1 MAMTRRSSNV
11 ENFMHQVS
19 FLSGLFTVIKYEN
32 YYLIMVTYNANNV
45 CEVANVGKENL
56 KP

>member
-1 MAMTRRSSNV
+1 MTRRSSNV